1 MIKVNTL
8 RKKVPMIKNNL
19 EKALKIGDKKFKG
32 LNYFIPKAS
41 KFHLY
46 SKERSQD
53 EFVLTH
59 RSFNRSNIN
68 HDSNKIDKY
77 CKIL

>member
-8 RKKVPMIKNNL
+8 RKKVPMIKSNL
-19 EKALKIGDKKFKG
+19 DKALRIGEKKFRG
-32 LNYFIPKAS
+32 NNYLIPKAS

-59 RSFNRSNIN
+59 RSFNRNNIT
-68 HDSNKIDKY
+68 Y
-77 CKIL
+77 